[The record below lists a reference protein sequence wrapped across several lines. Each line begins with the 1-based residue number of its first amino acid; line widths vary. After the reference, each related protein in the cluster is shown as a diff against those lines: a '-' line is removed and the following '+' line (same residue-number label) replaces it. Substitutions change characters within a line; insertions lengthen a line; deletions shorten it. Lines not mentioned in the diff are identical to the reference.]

1 MQSMAGI
8 HPQLPLAP
16 TLGPLGDQPRA
27 ALDRLADMGFRY
39 VQLCATQRGMRPR
52 DLDRSA
58 RRDLL
63 VRLRRLEMQVS
74 GLDLWIP
81 PSHFLD
87 PALVDRAVEAVRAA
101 LELAGDLQRCS
112 ISLELPRPLD
122 DESLGPVIETIAEQ
136 GLRVGV
142 ELADHSVANATQ
154 DHLGIGIDPVA
165 QLSCNEDPAVAVT
178 KHAERLVSARLCD
191 LLASGTRGPI
201 GEAQGGRLDVL
212 SYRIALSVGGYD
224 RPVVVDARQWSDPW
238 PGLTQT
244 ARTWSAARTGDL
256 ISPG

>member
-1 MQSMAGI
+1 MQAMAGV

-27 ALDRLADMGFRY
+27 ALDRLAAMGFRY
-39 VQLCATQRGMRPR
+39 VQLCATQRGLRPR

-87 PALVDRAVEAVRAA
+87 PALVDRAVDAVRAA
-101 LELAGDLQRCS
+101 LELAGDLQRCP
-112 ISLELPRPLD
+112 ISLELPRPTGD
-122 DESLGPVIETIAEQ
+122 DSLGPVIETIAEQ
-136 GLRVGV
+136 ALRVGV
-142 ELADHSVANATQ
+142 ELADHAFPDVTA
-154 DHLGIGIDPVA
+154 DRLGIGIDPAA
-165 QLSCNEDPAVAVT
+165 QLSCNEDPAAVVT
-178 KHAERLVSARLCD
+178 KHADRLVSARLCD
-191 LLASGTRGPI
+191 LLASGMRGPI
-201 GEAQGGRLDVL
+201 GEAQAGRLDVL
-212 SYRIALSVGGYD
+212 SYRVALSVGGYD

-244 ARTWSAARTGDL
+244 ARTWSAASTGDL
-256 ISPG
+256 TPQA

>member
-27 ALDRLADMGFRY
+27 ALDRLAAMEFRY
-39 VQLCATQRGMRPR
+39 VQLSATQPELRPR

-63 VRLRRLEMQVS
+63 VRLRRLELQIS

-81 PSHFLD
+81 PAHFLD
-87 PALVDRAVEAVRAA
+87 PAHVDRAVDAVRAA
-101 LELAGDLQRCS
+101 VELAGDLQRCP
-112 ISLELPRPLD
+112 ISLELPRPVD
-122 DESLGPVIETIAEQ
+122 DESLGPVIEAIAELA
-136 GLRVGV
+136 LRAGV
-142 ELADHSVANATQ
+142 ELADHAVADATQ
-154 DHLGIGIDPVA
+154 DHLGIGIDPAA
-165 QLSCNEDPAVAVT
+165 QLSCNEDPAAAVM
-178 KHAERLVSARLCD
+178 KHADRLVAARLCD
-191 LLASGTRGPI
+191 LLASGMRGPI

-212 SYRIALSVGGYD
+212 SYRVALSVGGYD

-238 PGLTQT
+238 SGLTQT

-256 ISPG
+256 APQA